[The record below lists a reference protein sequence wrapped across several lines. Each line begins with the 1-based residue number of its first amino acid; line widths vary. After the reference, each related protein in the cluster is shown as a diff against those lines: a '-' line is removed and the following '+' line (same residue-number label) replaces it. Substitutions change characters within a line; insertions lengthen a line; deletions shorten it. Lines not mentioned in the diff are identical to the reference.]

1 MRLIPVRYS
10 GGKSKT
16 AKHLADFMLAN
27 RGDARGYLEPFVGGG
42 SVFALMAPHFEA
54 AVANDYSLD
63 LVLLWRALAAG
74 WMPPT
79 SLSEEEYVELRKA
92 EPSALRAFAGFGCS
106 FGCSFGGKWFAGY
119 CRDTVAPDGSKRGD
133 YPGAAARGLEK
144 KRAAFSCAKTIRQGD
159 YRSLRPWVGPQIL
172 VYCDPPYADTL
183 GYAAAGAFDSATFW
197 QTVREWTGLG
207 ARMFVSE
214 YAAPD
219 DMACV
224 WEKHRRMAMH
234 NSTGGSQNMV
244 TEKLFTYVN
253 VAKPRQSED

>member
-1 MRLIPVRYS
+1 MRLIPVQYS

-16 AKHLADFMLAN
+16 AKHLTEFMLAN

-42 SVFALMAPHFEA
+42 SVFSLMAPHFEA

-79 SLSEEEYVELRKA
+79 EISEEEYAELRNA

-106 FGCSFGGKWFAGY
+106 FGGKWFGGY
-119 CRDTVAPDGSKRGD
+119 ARSKKCSDSRTLGG
-133 YPGAAARGLEK
+133 YASVAARGLENR
-144 KRAAFSCAKTIRQGD
+144 RAAFSCAKTIRQGD

-172 VYCDPPYADTL
+172 VYCDPPYVNTL
-183 GYAAAGAFDSATFW
+183 GYAAAGAFDSSTFW

-207 ARMFVSE
+207 AQMFISE
-214 YAAPD
+214 YTAPD
-219 DMACV
+219 DMICV
-224 WEKHRRMAMH
+224 WEKPRRMDMA
-234 NSTGGSQNMV
+234 SADGSKRIV
-244 TEKLFTYVN
+244 TEKLFTYGN
-253 VAKPRQSED
+253 AAKPRPSED